1 MKRRI
6 VGFHREDEKD
16 WVAEL
21 VCGHGHPVR
30 HRPPYINR
38 PWVRSEAGRRAR
50 IGTELNCMR
59 CERLEW
65 PEGLEE
71 VRRSPELDRDAIPP
85 ALLEEHRADEPGT
98 WVRVEVLEGRVRL
111 VLGPPLGRELALGPG
126 ESGLVPPDVPYRL
139 ALPESGSVRLRLS
152 LHRAP
157 WVRTAEEEGPRRTR
171 RRSPEPA

>member
-21 VCGHGHPVR
+21 ACGHGHPVR

-71 VRRSPELDRDAIPP
+71 VRRTPEMDRASLPV
-85 ALLEEHRADEPGT
+85 ALLEEHRTGEGT
-98 WVRVEVLEGRVRL
+98 WARVEVLEGRVRL
-111 VLGPPLGRELALGPG
+111 VLGQPVGRELELGPG
-126 ESGLVPPDVPYRL
+126 EAGAVPPEVPHRL
-139 ALPESGSVRLRLS
+139 DLPESGPVRLRLS
-152 LHRAP
+152 FHRAP
-157 WVRTAEEEGPRRTR
+157 WAGLGEGARAP